1 LLLKAGA
8 DMMQMSRSRLT
19 EHLTTEGCI
28 ISKEEVEL
36 GEILSETLKSTVYN
50 GVWRG
55 TKVAA
60 KVVLEGAAGD
70 EKEDLSQELGHEIRL
85 LASVR
90 HPDLVMFLGA
100 VVNEPPLMFITEYME
115 GGDLERYYM
124 AMRRENQTPNFR
136 VKFQQQ
142 VLWCSAVARGLCF
155 LHNCRTPI
163 IHRDLKPLNLLL
175 TKLLE
180 IKITDFGISKM
191 MVPKGCDVRR
201 ANTMLVG
208 SLHYMAPEVVRSGLY
223 DTKAD
228 IYSFALIMYFISS
241 GRDPFWERTKN
252 PTLILEEYGKNK
264 QPRPQVG
271 DAHRSLRPVM
281 RDAWA
286 EEPGDRPDARE
297 LIDRLAEVPRDQG
310 CSCSTM

>member
-1 LLLKAGA
+1 LLMEAGA
-8 DMMQMSRSRLT
+8 DMRPISRSRLT
-19 EHLTTEGCI
+19 EHLSSDGCL
-28 ISKEEVEL
+28 ISKKEVEI
-36 GEILSETLKSTVYN
+36 GEVLSETLKSCVYRA
-50 GVWRG
+50 VWRG
-55 TKVAA
+55 TNVVA
-60 KVVLEGAAGD
+60 KVVLETAHG
-70 EKEDLSQELGHEIRL
+70 EDSDRLTQELIHEINL
-85 LASVR
+85 LATIH

-100 VVNEPPLMFITEYME
+100 VVSDPPIMFITEYME

-124 AMRRENQTPNFR
+124 RMRKEQQTPNWHAAIG
-136 VKFQQQ
+136 QQIK
-142 VLWCSAVARGLCF
+142 WCSAVARGLCF
-155 LHNCRTPI
+155 LHSCKTPI

-175 TKLLE
+175 SKLLE
-180 IKITDFGISKM
+180 IKITDFGISK
-191 MVPKGCDVRR
+191 VIAPVGCKVKRTH
-201 ANTMLVG
+201 TMGVG
-208 SLHYMAPEVVRSGLY
+208 SHHYMAPEVVRSGQY

>member
-1 LLLKAGA
+1 MEAGA
-8 DMMQMSRSRLT
+8 DMRIISKSRLT
-19 EHLTTEGCI
+19 EHLSSDGCL
-28 ISKEEVEL
+28 ISKKEVEV
-36 GEILSETLKSTVYN
+36 GEVLSETLKSRVYRAT
-50 GVWRG
+50 WRG
-55 TKVAA
+55 TSVVA
-60 KVVLEGAAGD
+60 KVVLETAHG
-70 EKEDLSQELGHEIRL
+70 EDSDRLTQELIHEINL
-85 LASVR
+85 LATIH

-100 VVNEPPLMFITEYME
+100 VVSDPPIMFITEYME

-124 AMRRENQTPNFR
+124 RMRKEQQTPNWHAAIG
-136 VKFQQQ
+136 QQIK
-142 VLWCSAVARGLCF
+142 WCSAVARGLCF
-155 LHNCRTPI
+155 LHSCKTPI

-175 TKLLE
+175 SKLLE
-180 IKITDFGISKM
+180 IKITDFGISK
-191 MVPKGCDVRR
+191 VIAPVGCKVKRTH
-201 ANTMLVG
+201 TMGLG
-208 SLHYMAPEVVRSGLY
+208 SHHYMAPEVVRSGQY